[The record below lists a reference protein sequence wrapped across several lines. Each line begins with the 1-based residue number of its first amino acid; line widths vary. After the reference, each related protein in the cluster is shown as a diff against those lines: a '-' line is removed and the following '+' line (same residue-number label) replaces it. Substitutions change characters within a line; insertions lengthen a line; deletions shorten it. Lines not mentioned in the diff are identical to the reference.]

1 MTEYVC
7 LNCAKMMDWDQ
18 IKERVRCPYCGYRI
32 VEKARPKTV
41 VKVPAK

>member
-7 LNCAKMMDWDQ
+7 LNCTKAMDWDQ